1 MSFDRFSFFQFSE
14 YIQFL
19 VAYVSFQLSW
29 VRERESEREEEG
41 EFERECLYARARGCV
56 CVCMVRACI
65 PYSCR
70 MLFTISI
77 FACLNTSWTWSN
89 QHRICSTTHC
99 QLHRVCEG
107 RATTPNCYTKL
118 HHPATHYNALQGSA
132 THDTTLHHTT
142 THCTTQTRGKCCQK
156 QEHER
161 DERYDRERTNLL
173 HMPYER
179 LKISTFQ
186 FSTSS
191 KEKQKTLRLKTP
203 RATRLRLSWPRRLII
218 ARYARW
224 IVPTA
229 LLREEHCSR
238 NLLAT
243 EMFLFMVRA
252 AMVAM

>member
-1 MSFDRFSFFQFSE
+1 MFHSN
-14 YIQFL
+14 L
-19 VAYVSFQLSW
+19 VEW
-29 VRERESEREEEG
+29 ERERVRERKRGSVRESVCTRV
-41 EFERECLYARARGCV
+41 RAGV

-99 QLHRVCEG
+99 QLHRVYEG

-142 THCTTQTRGKCCQK
+142 KHCTTQTRGKCCQEL
-156 QEHER
+156 EHER
-161 DERYDRERTNLL
+161 DERYDRERKNPLL
-173 HMPYER
+173 MPYER
-179 LKISTFQ
+179 LKISSLQ

-191 KEKQKTLRLKTP
+191 KKKQKTLRLKTP
-203 RATRLRLSWPRRLII
+203 MATRLKLSWPRRLII
-218 ARYARW
+218 AR
-224 IVPTA
+224 
-229 LLREEHCSR
+229 
-238 NLLAT
+238 
-243 EMFLFMVRA
+243 
-252 AMVAM
+252 